1 MSHTAT
7 TTKKDALSDIT
18 LKIGACETVAF
29 VGPSGG
35 GKSTLACLTARFFD
49 PQKGKVMIGGTDI
62 RDIDKKELMNTVS
75 FVFQNSRL
83 IKASILENV
92 KLGKPNASNEDVM
105 KLSKPLNAP
114 ILSRNSRTGSIR

>member
-1 MSHTAT
+1 M
-7 TTKKDALSDIT
+7 
-18 LKIGACETVAF
+18 
-29 VGPSGG
+29 GPSGG

-105 KLSKPLNAP
+105 KALKAAQCTDIIEKFPD
-114 ILSRNSRTGSIR
+114 GSIR